1 MYTIED
7 LKNGKCA
14 VINDGTVEELREV
27 LKLAFPNDNTIPVGD
42 SYCYYSLGNMWF
54 SELTHVSLPT
64 QSVKD
69 FLKPQLKRGDMV
81 WVSNRSIEDAIKWKS
96 ERIFLVEIKGANNQF
111 ICVIDYNNKEFK
123 EGKEF
128 GIISWKYA
136 VPVQEENEVT
146 MTVKE
151 IEEKLGIKNLHI
163 VR

>member
-7 LKNGKCA
+7 WKNGKCA
-14 VINDGTVEELREV
+14 VINDGTVAELNEF
-27 LKLAFPNDNTIPVGD
+27 LKLAGVECVVVGNYVFYWAKKDYYDCGD
-42 SYCYYSLGNMWF
+42 ST
-54 SELTHVSLPT
+54 ELPT

-81 WVSNRSIEDAIKWKS
+81 WVSDVSVEDAIKNKS
-96 ERIFLVEIKGANNQF
+96 ERIFLVEIEGAKLPF
-111 ICVIDYNNKEFK
+111 RCVAEYDNDDFK
-123 EGKEF
+123 NGNTF
-128 GIISWKYA
+128 DVAPWNYA